1 MAKKSSSKLN
11 LVNLVAVILGIVAV
25 VLFAVLPMVKTTIGD
40 EGNQMVG
47 LYKGFSM
54 IFGGTVSSDVTTTI
68 TAFGKTTTSTD
79 VVEIEDVALNT
90 MAFVSFLLVVLGI
103 VATLV
108 TTFVKSFSKNKLFTL
123 VAGALILVGGILM
136 FTVKGSAITALDA
149 ANASKYFT
157 LGIGPIV
164 AGILAIVSGA
174 AVAVYPIVKK

>member
-1 MAKKSSSKLN
+1 MAKKNSNKIN
-11 LVNLVAVILGIVAV
+11 LVNVVAVVVAVVAV
-25 VLFAVLPMVKTTIGD
+25 VLFAVLPMVKVTMGE

-47 LYKGFSM
+47 LYKGFGM
-54 IFGGTVSSDVTTTI
+54 IFGGTVTGDVTTTI

-79 VVEIEDVALNT
+79 VVEITDVAFNT

-123 VAGALILVGGILM
+123 VAGALLVVGGVLM

-149 ANASKYFT
+149 TSASEYFS
-157 LGIGPIV
+157 LAYGPIV
-164 AGILAIVSGA
+164 AGILAIVAGA
-174 AVAVYPIVKK
+174 GVVGYPYLKK